1 MDPNKLRQEKAAL
14 LAQAKVIQAEL
25 DAEDCDLTAEQREKR
40 EARVDE
46 LIEQAEA
53 KEAEAKAIEQREAAA
68 RQRNERIESLAAEGN
83 NGRRTAPDNP
93 ERSNPGANVE
103 VSEPEFTKDKMKG
116 FRTAREFFSQV
127 MRANADNPTAIKD
140 ERLKYLATAGS
151 DEQQAGDDPYGGFLV
166 PEGMSPNLLTVSPEM
181 DPFAGRL
188 TSIPMDSP
196 TVKINA
202 RVDKNHTSS
211 VSGGLTVSRSSE
223 TASKTASRMELERIQ
238 MHANSL
244 FGFAYATEELLRDSP
259 RSVAALLDAGFRD
272 EFRNTRIQELLRGTG
287 VGEPEGIQNNPAL
300 ITVSKETGQDADTI
314 LYENVIK
321 MRARCWGYQNAI
333 WLYNHDALPQL
344 MQLVLPIGT
353 GGVQMWQTSAREG
366 EPDTLLGRPAMP
378 SEYMETVG
386 DKNDIM
392 LINPTQILY
401 GLYQPLES
409 AESIHVRF
417 DRHER
422 AFKLWLRDDAR
433 GWWRAALTP
442 NKSSDTLSPFVTLA
456 ARA

>member
-1 MDPNKLRQEKAAL
+1 MDPNELRKQKAAL
-14 LAQAKVIQAEL
+14 LAQAKGIQAEL
-25 DAEDCDLTAEQREKR
+25 DATDCDLTAEQREKR

-53 KEAEAKAIEQREAAA
+53 KETEAKQIEARETQA
-68 RQRNERIESLAAEGN
+68 RQRTERIESLEAAGN
-83 NGRRTAPDNP
+83 TGRRTTAEDP
-93 ERSNPGANVE
+93 ERGTKPDVK
-103 VSEPEFTKDKMKG
+103 VKEPEFVKDANKG
-116 FRTAREFFSQV
+116 FRTPREFFSQV
-127 MRANADNPTAIKD
+127 MRANPDNPAAIKD

-151 DEQQAGDDPYGGFLV
+151 DEQQAGSDPYGGFLI

-188 TSIPMDSP
+188 TAIPMDSP
-196 TVKINA
+196 TIKINA
-202 RVDKNHTSS
+202 RVDKTHTSS

-223 TASKTASRMELERIQ
+223 TAAKTASRMQLEQIQ

-272 EFRNTRIQELLRGTG
+272 EFTSTRIQELLRGTG
-287 VGEPEGIQNNPAL
+287 VGEPEGVQKNPAL
-300 ITVSKETGQDADTI
+300 ISIAKETGQAADTI

-321 MRARCWGYQNAI
+321 MRARCYGYANAVWI
-333 WLYNHDALPQL
+333 YNHDALPQL
-344 MQLVLPIGT
+344 MQMVLPIGT

-366 EPDTLLGRPAMP
+366 EPDTLLGRPAIA

-392 LINPTQILY
+392 LINPSQILY

-433 GWWRAALTP
+433 GWWRSALTP
-442 NKSSDTLSPFVTLA
+442 NKSSATLSPFVTLD